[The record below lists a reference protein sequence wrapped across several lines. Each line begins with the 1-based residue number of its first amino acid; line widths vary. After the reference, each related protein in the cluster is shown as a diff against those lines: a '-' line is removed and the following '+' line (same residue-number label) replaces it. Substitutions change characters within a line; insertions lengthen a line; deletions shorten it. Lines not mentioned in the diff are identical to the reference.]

1 MTSKSGSFGDSKKIN
16 VNTAPSSFLSVY
28 CLTYIQFFPC
38 AVYTY
43 LHTNPNPNPN
53 YFDSYLQALCVASLP
68 PTADGEGGEEFI
80 MGMSD
85 GSIGVIPRGERTARF
100 IPLQKGKKA

>member
-28 CLTYIQFFPC
+28 FFLSCLFLC
-38 AVYTY
+38 AVFNY

-53 YFDSYLQALCVASLP
+53 YFDSYSQALCVASLP

-100 IPLQKGKKA
+100 IPLQKGWNA